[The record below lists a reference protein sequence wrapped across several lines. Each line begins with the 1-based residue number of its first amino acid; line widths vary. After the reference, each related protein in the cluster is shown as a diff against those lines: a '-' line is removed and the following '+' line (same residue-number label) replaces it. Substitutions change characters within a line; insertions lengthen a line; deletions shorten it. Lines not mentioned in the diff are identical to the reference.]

1 MRYRADR
8 EKCVIPR
15 QALAVDA
22 HVDLLVVERHEAD
35 DRLQVPGGEVVGP
48 RQVGMH
54 RVADPGQ

>member
-15 QALAVDA
+15 QPLAVDA
-22 HVDLLVVERHEAD
+22 HVDLLVVERQEAD